1 VQSTHDTHS
10 ASMVVV
16 VACLRKEILKE
27 IPLVVGFHPLK
38 KQRSRKLQ
46 ASRQL
51 LESTCVITST
61 PQNNIGAVLKQD
73 QRKTNDAHEVQQ
85 E

>member
-1 VQSTHDTHS
+1 
-10 ASMVVV
+10 
-16 VACLRKEILKE
+16 
-27 IPLVVGFHPLK
+27 VGFHPLK
-38 KQRSRKLQ
+38 KQRLRKLQ

-61 PQNNIGAVLKQD
+61 PQNSIGAVLKQD